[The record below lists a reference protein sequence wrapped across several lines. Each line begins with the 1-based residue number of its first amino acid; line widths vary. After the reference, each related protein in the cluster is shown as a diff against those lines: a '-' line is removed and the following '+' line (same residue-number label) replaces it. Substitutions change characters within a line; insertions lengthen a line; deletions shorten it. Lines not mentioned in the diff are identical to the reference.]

1 MRQFRDTKGRTWK
14 VELNVR
20 QMKRVRDALG
30 VDLVNVIEARRD
42 GTVAADTLERVANDP
57 VLLADILWVLC
68 EGEAKPAP
76 LPGHPPD
83 GGQPAA
89 GGYGVT
95 EEEFGA
101 SLAGDVISD
110 ATRAFLDELVDFF
123 PGARRLFLRKAVDLA
138 RKCEAEGEAVLKAAL
153 ESPGLA
159 ERLKTS
165 LSSPAASPGSAA
177 STPTPSP

>member
-68 EGEAKPAP
+68 EGEAKPA
-76 LPGHPPD
+76 
-83 GGQPAA
+83 
-89 GGYGVT
+89 GVT
-95 EEEFGA
+95 DDDFGSA
-101 SLAGDVISD
+101 LAGDSISE

-138 RKCEAEGEAVLKAAL
+138 RKCESEGEAALKAAL
-153 ESPGLA
+153 ESPELA
-159 ERLKTS
+159 ERLRTS
-165 LSSPAASPGSAA
+165 LSSPSASPGSAA
-177 STPTPSP
+177 STPAPSP

>member
-1 MRQFRDTKGRTWK
+1 MRQFRDTKGRTWR

-68 EGEAKPAP
+68 EGEAKPA
-76 LPGHPPD
+76 
-83 GGQPAA
+83 
-89 GGYGVT
+89 GVT
-95 EEEFGA
+95 DDDFGSA
-101 SLAGDVISD
+101 LAGDSISE

-138 RKCEAEGEAVLKAAL
+138 RRCEAEGEESLKAAL
-153 ESPGLA
+153 ESPELA

-165 LSSPAASPGSAA
+165 LSSPAASPESAE
-177 STPTPSP
+177 SIPTPSP

>member
-1 MRQFRDTKGRTWK
+1 MRSFRDTKGRTWK

-68 EGEAKPAP
+68 AGEAK
-76 LPGHPPD
+76 
-83 GGQPAA
+83 AA
-89 GGYGVT
+89 GVT
-95 EEEFGA
+95 DDDFGSA
-101 SLAGDVISD
+101 LAGDSISE

-138 RKCEAEGEAVLKAAL
+138 RKCEAEGEEALKAAL

>member
-1 MRQFRDTKGRTWK
+1 MRSFRDTKGRTWK

-68 EGEAKPAP
+68 EGEAKPA
-76 LPGHPPD
+76 
-83 GGQPAA
+83 
-89 GGYGVT
+89 GVT
-95 EEEFGA
+95 DDDFGSA
-101 SLAGDVISD
+101 LAGDAISE

-138 RKCEAEGEAVLKAAL
+138 RKCESEGEAALKAAL

-165 LSSPAASPGSAA
+165 LPSPAASPGSAA
-177 STPTPSP
+177 STPAPSP